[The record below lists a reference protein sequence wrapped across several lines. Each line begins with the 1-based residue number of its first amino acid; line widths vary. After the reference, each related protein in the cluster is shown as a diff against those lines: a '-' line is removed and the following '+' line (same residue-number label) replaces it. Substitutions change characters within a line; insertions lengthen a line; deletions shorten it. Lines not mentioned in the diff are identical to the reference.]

1 MDLLLKHIIA
11 QLLKEYMYIN
21 FRSVYM
27 HLTVLNIINMLISIV
42 VIKKSQMW
50 LIGLILIEEMARP
63 KDRLFFRLCQN
74 IRNLIRPSQ

>member
-27 HLTVLNIINMLISIV
+27 DLTVLNIINMLISLE

-50 LIGLILIEEMARP
+50 LIGVILIDEMARP

>member
-27 HLTVLNIINMLISIV
+27 DLTVLNIINMLISIE
-42 VIKKSQMW
+42 VIKKSHVW
-50 LIGLILIEEMARP
+50 LIGLTLIEEMATP
-63 KDRLFFRLCQN
+63 KDRLFFRLFQN